1 MKLVT
6 FVKSGEER
14 LGLLAGDAVIDPLLA
29 SGDKAIFASA
39 LSFIKSGAAGMS
51 AARAIVAN
59 PPKQALLALKD
70 VKLAAPHRPATI
82 LCSGSNYKDHNAEKA
97 NTPISGKEPEFFVK
111 TADCVVGPDEPIAF
125 DERFSKKIDCE
136 VELAIVIGKAG
147 RFIETSR
154 ALEHVF
160 GYTIVNDVTARDR
173 QVRRTPE
180 GMTWYELGS
189 GKAFDSGAPLGPC
202 IVTADE
208 IADPQNLKVMSRV
221 NGELRQS
228 SSTSNMIWSCAELI
242 HFFSRNFTLKPGMVI
257 ITGTPAG
264 TAWSADKELGGKG
277 IHQPGLVP
285 ATRYCLP
292 GDVVECEVEGIGV
305 LRNPVAR
312 SDGRRRAASPPNK
325 SKTIRENVHGS
336 PQIPARRRCRA
347 VCGALAASARRRRR
361 WPTRNITMIVPF
373 PPGGQADLAA
383 RPVAAALEKILG
395 KSVVVDNRSGAGG
408 MLGNAAAARAEPDGH
423 TLLMALSSMTFLPE
437 AERLFDRK
445 PSYEMDQLMP
455 IARVLADPGV
465 LCVRER
471 LRPGS
476 RSPISSPTPRSGRA
490 RSPSARPATTAPP
503 TCRSRCSS
511 RPPASSCCTCRI
523 AAAARR

>member
-6 FVKSGEER
+6 FAKSGEER
-14 LGLLAGDAVIDPLLA
+14 LGLLAGGIVIDPLLA
-29 SGDKAIFASA
+29 SGDNAMFASA
-39 LSFIKSGAAGMS
+39 LCFIKSGAAGLN
-51 AARAIVAN
+51 AARAILSA
-59 PPKQALLALKD
+59 PPKQASMSLND
-70 VKLAAPHRPATI
+70 VTLVAPHRPGTI

-125 DERFSKKIDCE
+125 DERFSRKIDCE

-147 RFIETSR
+147 RFIPTER
-154 ALEHVF
+154 AMEHVF

-208 IADPQNLKVMSRV
+208 IGDPQKLKVMSRV

-228 SSTSNMIWSCAELI
+228 SSTSNMIWTCAELI

-277 IHQPGLVP
+277 VTQPGLVP

-292 GDVVECEVEGIGV
+292 GDIVECEVEKIGV
-305 LRNPVAR
+305 LRNPIAQA
-312 SDGRRRAASPPNK
+312 SDAAS
-325 SKTIRENVHGS
+325 R
-336 PQIPARRRCRA
+336 
-347 VCGALAASARRRRR
+347 
-361 WPTRNITMIVPF
+361 
-373 PPGGQADLAA
+373 
-383 RPVAAALEKILG
+383 VAAE
-395 KSVVVDNRSGAGG
+395 
-408 MLGNAAAARAEPDGH
+408 
-423 TLLMALSSMTFLPE
+423 
-437 AERLFDRK
+437 
-445 PSYEMDQLMP
+445 
-455 IARVLADPGV
+455 
-465 LCVRER
+465 
-471 LRPGS
+471 
-476 RSPISSPTPRSGRA
+476 
-490 RSPSARPATTAPP
+490 
-503 TCRSRCSS
+503 
-511 RPPASSCCTCRI
+511 
-523 AAAARR
+523 